1 MQKFL
6 KNALLI
12 AAIAA
17 TGAASA
23 AVITFDN
30 VEPTVYSDGEAF
42 VDGLNTLTALGSN
55 FAGATVGTSD
65 RFACDMFVCPT
76 GNASGF
82 YMGLNDSGLSVKFTD
97 GGPIRLTG
105 LDYAFVL
112 PVPMFI
118 DAAVGRLQITGIAA
132 NGRLS
137 NISKDFSGQ
146 DANGDYR
153 FTHWNIGGQFG
164 QTDFTSIVFN
174 ACIYDA
180 DGACSSQSMN
190 LAQFAI
196 DNIAVAV
203 PEPSSWLLMGLGLLG
218 LGAIARRQKSV

>member
-12 AAIAA
+12 AALAA
-17 TGAASA
+17 TGGASA
-23 AVITFDN
+23 AVITFDGL
-30 VEPTVYSDGEAF
+30 VPTVYDGGESF
-42 VDGLNTLTALGSN
+42 LDGLNTLTVLGDGFS
-55 FAGATVGTSD
+55 GATVGASD
-65 RFACDMFVCPT
+65 RFACDIVTCPK

-82 YMGLNDSGLSVKFTD
+82 YIGLNDGGLSVKFTN

-105 LDYAFVL
+105 LDYGFVL
-112 PVPMFI
+112 PLPLSV
-118 DAAVGRLQITGIAA
+118 DLAVGRLQITGIAA

-137 NISKDFSGQ
+137 SITKDFSGQ
-146 DANGDYR
+146 DANGNFL
-153 FTHWNIGGQFG
+153 FTHWNVGGQFG
-164 QTDFTSIVFN
+164 RTDFTSIVFN

-180 DGACSSQSMN
+180 DGACASQAMN

-203 PEPSSWLLMGLGLLG
+203 PEPSSWLLMGLGLVG
-218 LGAIARRQKSV
+218 LGALARRQKS